1 MRGAPGA
8 QKRWWTL
15 LFGAS
20 DLTHIPLATDLANV
34 GMSRA
39 YLDCELVH
47 SVGSI
52 FHPLLSWL
60 QCDEA
65 MGILR

>member
-20 DLTHIPLATDLANV
+20 DLTHVALGTVLANV
-34 GMSRA
+34 GMSRTD
-39 YLDCELVH
+39 LDCGLVH

-52 FHPLLSWL
+52 FHPLLSRL
-60 QCDEA
+60 QCDKA